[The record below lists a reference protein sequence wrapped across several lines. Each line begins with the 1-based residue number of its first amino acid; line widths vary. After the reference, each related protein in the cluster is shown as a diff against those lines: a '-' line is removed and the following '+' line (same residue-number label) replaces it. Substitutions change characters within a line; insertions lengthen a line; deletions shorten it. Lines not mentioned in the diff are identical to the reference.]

1 MNMLK
6 VGILGVAGVLLAIQF
21 KSGKTEYGIYIS
33 VALSLVI
40 FNGVF
45 EQLKYLIEMIREI
58 ENYIEIDHSYI
69 TTLLKMLGITYIA
82 DFSSAICKDAGYQA
96 IASQIEIFGKL
107 TVMVLSMPVL
117 YALLNTIREFLSWRN
132 VNAF

>member
-1 MNMLK
+1 
-6 VGILGVAGVLLAIQF
+6 
-21 KSGKTEYGIYIS
+21 
-33 VALSLVI
+33 
-40 FNGVF
+40 
-45 EQLKYLIEMIREI
+45 MIREI

-117 YALLNTIREFLSWRN
+117 YALLNTIREFLS
-132 VNAF
+132 

>member
-6 VGILGVAGVLLAIQF
+6 VGILGVAGVLLAIQL
-21 KSGKTEYGIYIS
+21 KNGKTEYGIYIS

-40 FNGVF
+40 FYGVLG
-45 EQLKYLIEMIREI
+45 QLRYLTEIIREI

-107 TVMVLSMPVL
+107 TVMFLSMPVL
-117 YALLNTIREFLSWRN
+117 YALLNTIREFLT
-132 VNAF
+132 

>member
-33 VALSLVI
+33 IALSLAI
-40 FNGVF
+40 FYGVF
-45 EQLKYLIEMIREI
+45 GQFRYLTGLIREI

-96 IASQIEIFGKL
+96 IAAQIEIFGKL

-117 YALLNTIREFLSWRN
+117 YALLNTIREFLS
-132 VNAF
+132 

>member
-1 MNMLK
+1 MSMLK

-117 YALLNTIREFLSWRN
+117 YALLNTIREFLS
-132 VNAF
+132 

>member
-1 MNMLK
+1 MSMLK

-45 EQLKYLIEMIREI
+45 EQLKCLIEMIREI

-117 YALLNTIREFLSWRN
+117 YALLNTIREFLS
-132 VNAF
+132 

>member
-1 MNMLK
+1 MSMLK
-6 VGILGVAGVLLAIQF
+6 IGILGVAGVLWAIQF

-40 FNGVF
+40 FNSVF
-45 EQLKYLIEMIREI
+45 GQLKYLTEMIREI

-117 YALLNTIREFLSWRN
+117 YALLNTIREFLS
-132 VNAF
+132 

>member
-6 VGILGVAGVLLAIQF
+6 VGILGVVGVLLAIQF

-33 VALSLVI
+33 VVLSLAI
-40 FNGVF
+40 FYGVF
-45 EQLKYLIEMIREI
+45 GQLQYLAEMIREI
-58 ENYIEIDHSYI
+58 EDYIEIDHSYI

-107 TVMVLSMPVL
+107 TVIVLSMPVL
-117 YALLNTIREFLSWRN
+117 YALLNTIREFLL
-132 VNAF
+132 

>member
-1 MNMLK
+1 MLK

-33 VALSLVI
+33 IALSLAI
-40 FNGVF
+40 FYGVF
-45 EQLKYLIEMIREI
+45 GQLQYLAEMIREI

-117 YALLNTIREFLSWRN
+117 YALLNTIREFLS
-132 VNAF
+132 

>member
-1 MNMLK
+1 MSMLK
-6 VGILGVAGVLLAIQF
+6 IGILGVAGVLLAIQF

-40 FNGVF
+40 FNSVF
-45 EQLKYLIEMIREI
+45 GQLKYLTEMIREI

-117 YALLNTIREFLSWRN
+117 YALLNTIREFLS
-132 VNAF
+132 

>member
-21 KSGKTEYGIYIS
+21 KSGKAEYGIYIS
-33 VALSLVI
+33 IALSLAI
-40 FNGVF
+40 FYGVF
-45 EQLKYLIEMIREI
+45 GQLRYLTELIRDI

-96 IASQIEIFGKL
+96 IAAQIEIFGKL

-117 YALLNTIREFLSWRN
+117 YALLNTIREFLS
-132 VNAF
+132 

>member
-6 VGILGVAGVLLAIQF
+6 VGILGVVGVLLAIQF

-33 VALSLVI
+33 VVLSLAI
-40 FNGVF
+40 FYGVF
-45 EQLKYLIEMIREI
+45 GQLQYLAEMIREI

-107 TVMVLSMPVL
+107 TVIVLSMPVL
-117 YALLNTIREFLSWRN
+117 YALLNTIREFLL
-132 VNAF
+132 

>member
-21 KSGKTEYGIYIS
+21 KNGKTEYGIYIS

-40 FNGVF
+40 FYGVLG
-45 EQLKYLIEMIREI
+45 QLRYLTEIIREI

-82 DFSSAICKDAGYQA
+82 DFSSAICKDA
-96 IASQIEIFGKL
+96 
-107 TVMVLSMPVL
+107 
-117 YALLNTIREFLSWRN
+117 
-132 VNAF
+132 

>member
-21 KSGKTEYGIYIS
+21 KNGKTEYGIYIS
-33 VALSLVI
+33 VALILVI
-40 FNGVF
+40 FYGVLG
-45 EQLKYLIEMIREI
+45 QLRYLTEIIREI

-107 TVMVLSMPVL
+107 TVMFLSMPVL
-117 YALLNTIREFLSWRN
+117 YALLNTIREFLT
-132 VNAF
+132 